1 MKRVI
6 GAFLIAAIGGASALG
21 LRTVFIKDPSRTE
34 YVQNSPQVK
43 YVNLPGP
50 VSGEGVTDFTAA
62 AEMAVQGVV
71 HVKTVMEAQNN
82 QFYFND
88 PWKDFFGGGG
98 YPQQQPQLQQASGSG
113 VIISPE
119 GFIVTNNHVIEHAQK
134 IEVTLN
140 DKRTY
145 EAKLV
150 GRDPAYDIAVLKID
164 ETHLPYVNYGNS
176 DDMRLGQWVLAVGNP
191 FNLTS
196 TVTAGIISAK
206 ARNINIIDNDPEAG
220 VNAVESFIQ
229 TDAAVNPGNSG
240 GALVNTRGEL
250 IGINTA
256 IASQTGSYAGYAF
269 AVPSNI
275 VKKVVADLRE
285 FGTVQRAY
293 LGVTIRDIDSKLV
306 KEKNLTSNEG
316 VYVNTVNEEGSAA
329 LAGVKDGDIITHV
342 GTVAVNSVPE
352 LQEQIS
358 RYRPGDKLALSI
370 KRDGKES
377 TLSLILKNKDN
388 NTKVVEKE
396 NIEVIKALGA
406 TFETVEGEEKAKLGI
421 ENGLKVTKLE
431 PGKLKNAGIKEG
443 FIITSIDHKK
453 INTKEELK
461 SVLDNKK
468 GGILLE
474 GIYTN
479 GVRAYY
485 AFGL

>member
-21 LRTVFIKDPSRTE
+21 LHAIFIKNQTRTE
-34 YVQNSPQVK
+34 YVQNTPNVK

-50 VSGEGVTDFTAA
+50 ASGEGAVDFTAA

-269 AVPSNI
+269 AVPSNL

-293 LGVTIRDIDSKLV
+293 LGVTIADIDSKLA

-342 GTVAVNSVPE
+342 GTIAVNSVPE

-396 NIEVIKALGA
+396 NIEVTKALGA
-406 TFETVEGEEKAKLGI
+406 TFETVAAEEKSKLGI
-421 ENGLKVTKLE
+421 ENGLKVTRLE

-443 FIITSIDHKK
+443 FIITTIDHKK

-474 GIYTN
+474 GIYSN